1 MYNVHD
7 RSIVTT
13 QNVTADLDED
23 EMLMRAIAMSLEV
36 EEEVEEREVDEEKL
50 CFTRHHGTGEL
61 VKTNPMWLSVSLAPP
76 GDEEDEEEML
86 KRAIAMSLEEQL

>member
-50 CFTRHHGTGEL
+50 CFTRHHGPGEL
-61 VKTNPMWLSVSLAPP
+61 VKTNPMWLSVRHKTFQPAWPLL
-76 GDEEDEEEML
+76 EM
-86 KRAIAMSLEEQL
+86 RRTRRRC

>member
-36 EEEVEEREVDEEKL
+36 EEREVDEEKL

-61 VKTNPMWLSVSLAPP
+61 VKPNPMWLSVRHKTFQPAWPLL
-76 GDEEDEEEML
+76 EM
-86 KRAIAMSLEEQL
+86 RRTRRRC